1 MSALLAPA
9 SLQAMPPKKGRAKAE
24 PKKKG
29 EAATNAGLSQQGV
42 ATAATARRRWKA
54 KGQDPDTEQAPV
66 AETSQ
71 DEVETCSIRA
81 QESSLATKK
90 RFALFCFL
98 SSSFPF
104 LLFIFLVFVSLL
116 FFMFS

>member
-42 ATAATARRRWKA
+42 ATAATAGAGGRRRA
-54 KGQDPDTEQAPV
+54 KTQTQSKHLWPRRAKTRWRHAASVRKRAP
-66 AETSQ
+66 S
-71 DEVETCSIRA
+71 
-81 QESSLATKK
+81 
-90 RFALFCFL
+90 
-98 SSSFPF
+98 P
-104 LLFIFLVFVSLL
+104 
-116 FFMFS
+116 

>member
-29 EAATNAGLSQQGV
+29 DAATNAGLSQQGV

-81 QESSLATKK
+81 QEGSPAAKKYLLYFSFSL
-90 RFALFCFL
+90 
-98 SSSFPF
+98 
-104 LLFIFLVFVSLL
+104 LLFL
-116 FFMFS
+116 FFSLFSLCLFLFFS